1 MTKYVLNI
9 LCIIIFHAISFAE
22 DAKPFDCAMPIILRP
37 ILLQM
42 RKNITEED
50 NRAWMNQKP
59 TRINFEISPLEI

>member
-1 MTKYVLNI
+1 MALLLFI
-9 LCIIIFHAISFAE
+9 LSCPLLSIAE
-22 DAKPFDCAMPIILRP
+22 EAKPFDCTMPIILRP

-59 TRINFEISPLEI
+59 TRINFEISPL